1 MSLQAASDRSNGW
14 SFFHSPGEDG
24 KSYAVAIS
32 TAAVVPFLPFS
43 CISADASACWV
54 WGWLFLVQQ
63 SQQRQFQ
70 FHALRHSCQ
79 QYHGAAQL
87 PTDKK
92 DHSLQ
97 ITIVGFNTAFVP
109 LANTGLVN
117 ESLKHRKTSRDCRN
131 LGRNC
136 SQEKAHT
143 LSF

>member
-1 MSLQAASDRSNGW
+1 M
-14 SFFHSPGEDG
+14 
-24 KSYAVAIS
+24 
-32 TAAVVPFLPFS
+32 
-43 CISADASACWV
+43 
-54 WGWLFLVQQ
+54 QQ

-87 PTDKK
+87 PMDKK
-92 DHSLQ
+92 DYSLQ
-97 ITIVGFNTAFVP
+97 IIIVGFNTAFVP

-117 ESLKHRKTSRDCRN
+117 ESLKHRKTSRDWRN